1 MEMSYILRCEP
12 TSDHSVTVYD
22 RPRSEVTDPHSQAIG
37 TVNAGPNGVEAF
49 RSHYSLAGRHS
60 ARVPGSG
67 EFATLGDGVLAL
79 IADYESGRQY
89 PVL

>member
-1 MEMSYILRCEP
+1 MDPSIIARCKA
-12 TSDHSVTVYD
+12 TSGHSVTVYD
-22 RPRSEVTDPHSQAIG
+22 RPASEVTDPHNQVIG

-49 RSHYSLAGRHS
+49 RPHDSLAGRHS

-79 IADYESGRQY
+79 IADYESGREY
-89 PVL
+89 PVC